1 VNTPGRSICL
11 LLAVSMAGCTTLQ
24 PVGQPA
30 QFIAE
35 KQPSFVVITTDAVQ
49 EGDDPLVINAPRVQ
63 EGQLSGLL
71 FGEQTQVPFAKIHT
85 VQAKQ
90 FNKKRT
96 IYFGVASAFV
106 LGGITF
112 LAIEAGNKRDD
123 ASCVPDG
130 RFLMCDGPGN
140 YSVGG
145 LKLKLN
151 R

>member
-1 VNTPGRSICL
+1 
-11 LLAVSMAGCTTLQ
+11 MAGCTTLQ

-71 FGEQTQVPFAKIHT
+71 FGEQTLVPLSKIHT
-85 VQAKQ
+85 VQANQ

-96 IYFGVASAFV
+96 IYAGISAAVIGAGLIYFVAES
-106 LGGITF
+106 
-112 LAIEAGNKRDD
+112 GNRRDD
-123 ASCVPDG
+123 EACKPDG
-130 RFLMCDGPGN
+130 RYLGCGGPENGVSRP
-140 YSVGG
+140 SVP
-145 LKLKLN
+145 LFRLN
-151 R
+151 W